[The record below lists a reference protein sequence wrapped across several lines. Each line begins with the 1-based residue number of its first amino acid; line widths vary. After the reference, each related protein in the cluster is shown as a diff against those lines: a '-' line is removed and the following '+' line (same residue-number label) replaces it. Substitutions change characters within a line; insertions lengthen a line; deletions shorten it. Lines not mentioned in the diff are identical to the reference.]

1 MQRMIHDSSGVLLAR
16 ILAGALGIF
25 GLIAL
30 LLAAIGLYGVISYS
44 VAQRTYEIG
53 VRAALGADT
62 KVVLQM
68 VMRQGMA
75 LVAGGLV
82 LGLGGA
88 WAVTRVMAGM
98 LHGVSATDPM
108 SFAGMS
114 IVLIAVAAFA
124 TVIPARRA
132 ARIDPMIALRTE

>member
-1 MQRMIHDSSGVLLAR
+1 V
-16 ILAGALGIF
+16 
-25 GLIAL
+25 IAFT
-30 LLAAIGLYGVISYS
+30 VT
-44 VAQRTYEIG
+44 QRTHEIG
-53 VRAALGADT
+53 IRMALGAERGE
-62 KVVLQM
+62 VLQM

-114 IVLIAVAAFA
+114 LVLIAVAAFA